1 MCNELLTRHWL
12 EGDSWG
18 IGMKLADRE
27 TTRYRARDDRRARF
41 NFRMAARHFTESL
54 FVRVLSVLICLLLW
68 QTASAHRWNL
78 IVNFQNI
85 PAPTEVAEAFFHLV
99 QSSKLLAH
107 IWSSIARIFIGF
119 GLAAIL
125 AVSLGLLVG
134 RIRLAADI
142 FMAPLEVLRPIPAVA
157 WIPLAILMF
166 PNSEESM
173 IFITFVG
180 AFFPI
185 LLNTIHGVSTIDGR
199 LVFASLTLGA
209 SPAAMFREVIFPG
222 ALPSI
227 VTGLSIGMGTSWF
240 SLVTAEMI
248 SGQYGIGYYTWEAY
262 TLQNYP
268 DIVLGMITIG
278 LLGMLSSIL
287 VRRVGGMLMP
297 WLRRGEVKV

>member
-1 MCNELLTRHWL
+1 MTKAGMNVIDL
-12 EGDSWG
+12 ERTQHRVANDRPVPVKSRTPSHR
-18 IGMKLADRE
+18 LAKS
-27 TTRYRARDDRRARF
+27 F
-41 NFRMAARHFTESL
+41 
-54 FVRVLSVLICLLLW
+54 FVRTLSVLMCLLLW
-68 QTASAHRWNL
+68 QAASAHRWNL

-85 PAPTEVAEAFFHLV
+85 PAPTEVLGAFAQLV
-99 QSSKLLAH
+99 QSSKLLTH
-107 IWSSIARIFIGF
+107 VWSSVVRIFVGF
-119 GLAAIL
+119 GIATIL
-125 AVSLGLLVG
+125 AVWLGLLVG
-134 RIRLAADI
+134 RVRLAADV
-142 FMAPLEVLRPIPAVA
+142 FMSPLEVLRPIPAVA

-185 LLNTIHGVSTIDGR
+185 LLNTIHGVSTIDKR
-199 LVFASLTLGA
+199 LIFASLTLGA
-209 SPAAMFREVIFPG
+209 SPFAMFREVIFPG

-268 DIVLGMITIG
+268 DIVLGMISIG

-287 VRRVGGMLMP
+287 VRRIGNMFMP
-297 WLRRGEVKV
+297 WLNRGETKV